1 MPELPAS
8 ERQFGRAFRGQSAL
22 SLGGVHVDD
31 PAARGQVRLAGQ
43 FLPAANLAAIERKS
57 SVWNDWFSADNA

>member
-1 MPELPAS
+1 MAVEREAS
-8 ERQFGRAFRGQSAL
+8 RTIDAEREPSFTLDDVAAL
-22 SLGGVHVDD
+22 D
-31 PAARGQVRLAGQ
+31 RQ